1 MHYING
7 LWLAAALA
15 PACACGTG
23 TTTSAPTLAPRPVA
37 VARANPTA
45 GPANAGPLSLAA
57 SISARIL
64 SVRLGDSVAETYA
77 ISVGADG
84 HATPTGTFRIRKLV
98 WNPRWVPPKEPWAR
112 GKTAK
117 APGDPDNPMQT
128 VKIFFREPDYYIHGT
143 PSVESLGEAASK
155 GCLRMDPQ
163 EVAEVAK
170 WVMEHGGEPRPPSW
184 FERVRR
190 LARREHIVHLKN
202 PITLTITP

>member
-1 MHYING
+1 MHYIQG
-7 LWLAAALA
+7 LLLAVALT
-15 PACACGTG
+15 PACGCGTG
-23 TTTSAPTLAPRPVA
+23 TASTLAAPPA
-37 VARANPTA
+37 PAPRANFTTA
-45 GPANAGPLSLAA
+45 PADTGQLSLAA
-57 SISARIL
+57 SISARVL
-64 SVRLGDSVAETYA
+64 SVRIGDSVAATYS

-84 HATPTGTFRIRKLV
+84 HATPTGTFQIRRLI

-143 PSVESLGEAASK
+143 PTVESLGEAASK
-155 GCLRMDPQ
+155 GCLRMHPE

-184 FERVRR
+184 FERIRR

-202 PITLTITP
+202 PIILTITP